1 MSLGQ
6 VLALLLIV
14 GCVVA
19 LIVFRT
25 WSDRRRQRKERITPE
40 RNRVPG
46 PGTHGGGT
54 GR

>member
-14 GCVVA
+14 GGVVG

-25 WSDRRRQRKERITPE
+25 WSDRRRQRKDGSRLTPATSRQKRE
-40 RNRVPG
+40 D
-46 PGTHGGGT
+46 
-54 GR
+54 